1 MTVYGP
7 RGLAVTRATTG
18 TKKMTLTLVVAGV

>member
-7 RGLAVTRATTG
+7 RGAAVKRATTG
-18 TKKMTLTLVVAGV
+18 TKKMEVVLVVAGV